1 MASFLDKD
9 KILRSL
15 DLGFNS
21 LKENWVLFFEAW
33 WNLAVAYRFWDWKGA
48 CSLPSAASPS
58 GHSLQAPQQPVWEWN
73 WARMILG
80 WVAYCSYV
88 RLIRSRSGKWRSSGE
103 KVDIMTR
110 LVVGWDVTNT
120 GVYEY
125 THYQTLKLIRLGLA
139 LSVSLCEES
148 VLLIFVFNY

>member
-1 MASFLDKD
+1 M
-9 KILRSL
+9 
-15 DLGFNS
+15 
-21 LKENWVLFFEAW
+21 
-33 WNLAVAYRFWDWKGA
+33 
-48 CSLPSAASPS
+48 
-58 GHSLQAPQQPVWEWN
+58 
-73 WARMILG
+73 
-80 WVAYCSYV
+80 
-88 RLIRSRSGKWRSSGE
+88 
-103 KVDIMTR
+103 DIMTR